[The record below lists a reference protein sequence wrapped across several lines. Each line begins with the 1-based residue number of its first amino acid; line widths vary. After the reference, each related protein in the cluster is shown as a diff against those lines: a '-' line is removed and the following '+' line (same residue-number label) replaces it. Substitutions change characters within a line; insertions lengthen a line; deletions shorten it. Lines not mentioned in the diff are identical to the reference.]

1 MKKIL
6 PVIILLCLD
15 ISIVAQPKNSS
26 ANTPWFVESITVS
39 NQNKVE
45 LNRILSENSI
55 FALYAKRTLASQ
67 NQKTTTLSAMLLD
80 SIVTKNASETF
91 TTKEVHSRDLNARD
105 TLISEYTW
113 NSTTSKWELNQKN
126 QLTHDSRGNITS
138 STVYSI
144 LGGYIL
150 GTSKY
155 EATYDSNNHETVH
168 TDYTWDMATSAWV
181 ADTKKETTYNTSGKG
196 TTSMDYTWQNGTNTW
211 NLTGKT
217 EYTYDTNGYLIQ
229 EIESKLNTGT
239 SLLENDQKS
248 VFSNDASGRDTLATS
263 YAWNNGT
270 MTWDLSGKIVIAF
283 NTNGEIASVISYQ
296 WKSGTSTWEGQFK
309 ALYSYNGTNL
319 STLILY
325 MWDKNLSAW
334 VEFTK
339 TENAYDSSGDI
350 TVETSY
356 LWNVNVWDKQSV
368 ATYYYSP
375 AINTDVT
382 DINTDSI
389 HIYPNPVIDLLHI
402 SSITKTASVS
412 IVDII
417 GKTIYKKQLVGD
429 VIDVSNLKSGI
440 YFLLI
445 STETGRHTFKLIKK

>member
-6 PVIILLCLD
+6 PVIILLCLG
-15 ISIVAQPKNSS
+15 ISVMAQPKNSS
-26 ANTPWFVESITVS
+26 SNIPGFVEFISVS

-55 FALYAKRTLASQ
+55 FTLYAKRTLALQSQ
-67 NQKTTTLSAMLLD
+67 KANTLSTMLLD
-80 SIVTKNASETF
+80 SIVTKNALGTY
-91 TTKEVHSRDLNARD
+91 TTKEVHARDLSARD
-105 TLISEYTW
+105 TLVSEYTW
-113 NSTTSKWELNQKN
+113 NSTTSKWELTQKN
-126 QLTHDSRGNITS
+126 RLTHDARGNITS

-144 LGGYIL
+144 LAGYTF

-168 TDYTWDMATSAWV
+168 TDYTWDMTTSAWV
-181 ADTKKETTYNTSGKG
+181 ADTKKETTYNANGKE
-196 TTSMDYTWQNGTNTW
+196 TVSMDYTWQSGTSTW

-217 EYTYDTNGYLIQ
+217 EYTYDTSGYLIQ
-229 EIESKLNTGT
+229 EIESKLNTST

-263 YAWNNGT
+263 YAWNNST
-270 MTWDLSGKIVIAF
+270 TTWDLSGKIVMTF

-296 WKSGTSTWEGQFK
+296 WKSGASVWEGLFK

-325 MWDKNLSAW
+325 MWDKNSSAW
-334 VEFTK
+334 VEFAK
-339 TENAYDSSGDI
+339 TEDSYDNNGDI
-350 TVETSY
+350 TVETTY
-356 LWNVNVWDKQSV
+356 MWNVNVWDKKSV
-368 ATYYYSP
+368 ATYYYSS
-375 AINTDVT
+375 ATNTGVNN
-382 DINTDSI
+382 ISGESI
-389 HIYPNPVIDLLHI
+389 HIYPNPVMDLLHI
-402 SSITKTASVS
+402 NSFTKVTSVS

-417 GKTIYKKQLVGD
+417 GKTVYKKQLATD

-440 YFLLI
+440 YFLSV
-445 STETGRHTFKLIKK
+445 STGAGRYTFKFMKK

>member
-155 EATYDSNNHETVH
+155 EATYDNNNHETVH
-168 TDYTWDMATSAWV
+168 TDYTWDMAT
-181 ADTKKETTYNTSGKG
+181 
-196 TTSMDYTWQNGTNTW
+196 
-211 NLTGKT
+211 
-217 EYTYDTNGYLIQ
+217 
-229 EIESKLNTGT
+229 
-239 SLLENDQKS
+239 
-248 VFSNDASGRDTLATS
+248 
-263 YAWNNGT
+263 
-270 MTWDLSGKIVIAF
+270 
-283 NTNGEIASVISYQ
+283 
-296 WKSGTSTWEGQFK
+296 
-309 ALYSYNGTNL
+309 
-319 STLILY
+319 
-325 MWDKNLSAW
+325 
-334 VEFTK
+334 
-339 TENAYDSSGDI
+339 
-350 TVETSY
+350 
-356 LWNVNVWDKQSV
+356 
-368 ATYYYSP
+368 
-375 AINTDVT
+375 
-382 DINTDSI
+382 
-389 HIYPNPVIDLLHI
+389 
-402 SSITKTASVS
+402 
-412 IVDII
+412 
-417 GKTIYKKQLVGD
+417 
-429 VIDVSNLKSGI
+429 
-440 YFLLI
+440 
-445 STETGRHTFKLIKK
+445 